1 MQKPL
6 YSEDGWRCCVI
17 MNLVMIRCVM
27 YELCFMIGVGVI
39 VYFSNMGVDYD
50 RMAGPAVV
58 CALAAL
64 GYLRENKRH
73 SALQELYEKL
83 ED

>member
-17 MNLVMIRCVM
+17 MNFIIIRRVM
-27 YELCFMIGVGVI
+27 YELCFMISGGVI
-39 VYFSNMGVDYD
+39 LYFFSMGVNYD

-58 CALAAL
+58 CASAL
-64 GYLRENKRH
+64 VGYLRENKRH